1 MLPCSHGNSK
11 LERGVAMNPKV
22 RVVVQLM
29 KSNLHRKLT
38 LDEVAEVAG
47 LGHSRLND
55 LFKSE
60 FDNAPLQHH
69 KILRL
74 QKACD
79 LLENTFWRVDRIR
92 LEVGY
97 DHSHFFK
104 DFKAHF
110 GLTPSQYR
118 AGHGNANLS

>member
-1 MLPCSHGNSK
+1 M
-11 LERGVAMNPKV
+11 GVAMNPKV
-22 RVVVQLM
+22 RLVVQLM

-47 LGHSRLND
+47 LCHSRLND

-60 FDNAPLQHH
+60 FDKPPLQHH

-74 QKACD
+74 QKASD

-118 AGHGNANLS
+118 RGHGNANPS

>member
-1 MLPCSHGNSK
+1 MNSK
-11 LERGVAMNPKV
+11 IR
-22 RVVVQLM
+22 RVVLLM
-29 KSNLHRKLT
+29 ESNLHRKLT
-38 LDEVAEVAG
+38 LDEVDEVAG

-60 FDNAPLQHH
+60 FHKPPLQYH
-69 KILRL
+69 KTLRL

-92 LEVGY
+92 IEVGY

-104 DFKAHF
+104 HFKAHV

-118 AGHGNANLS
+118 ARHDHANLRVKAR